1 MNIHTRGASFLRYA
15 TSNKK
20 SIKISKNELLIHC
33 ARVENNAPRKIYGR
47 THFMWAKNRGP
58 GDEMNNYT
66 SYLQIK
72 KLPFRVNEA
81 LLNVAHE
88 RSTLEHIGAHW
99 STLEHIGAHWSTLER
114 LSIMQIPRSAS
125 CNSADRDRGWG
136 RWGGVQNQQVLRQP
150 EPEKYSD
157 RNEAAH
163 KSWRSFHFSP
173 RKAQ

>member
-72 KLPFRVNEA
+72 KLPFQ
-81 LLNVAHE
+81 
-88 RSTLEHIGAHW
+88 HIGAHW

-114 LSIMQIPRSAS
+114 
-125 CNSADRDRGWG
+125 
-136 RWGGVQNQQVLRQP
+136 
-150 EPEKYSD
+150 
-157 RNEAAH
+157 
-163 KSWRSFHFSP
+163 SWNLMGS
-173 RKAQ
+173 